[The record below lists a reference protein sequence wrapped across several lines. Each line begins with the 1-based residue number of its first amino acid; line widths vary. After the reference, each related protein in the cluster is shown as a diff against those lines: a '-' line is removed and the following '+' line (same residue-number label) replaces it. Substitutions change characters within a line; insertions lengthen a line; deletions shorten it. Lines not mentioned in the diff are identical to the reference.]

1 MLFQVISSPNR
12 KCGIHNGL
20 TEWLRRDFG
29 HAASDDCDRRHRA
42 GHAHVAARSI
52 ARAPLTHR
60 VDLGTVVRERSHVI
74 VAWITVSPRFA
85 P

>member
-1 MLFQVISSPNR
+1 MLFQMISSPNR
-12 KCGIHNGL
+12 HYGIYNAL

-29 HAASDDCDRRHRA
+29 RAASDDCDQRLSA
-42 GHAHVAARSI
+42 GHTQVAARSSVL
-52 ARAPLTHR
+52 APLTHR

-74 VAWITVSPRFA
+74 VAWITVSPSFA

>member
-1 MLFQVISSPNR
+1 MAFTT
-12 KCGIHNGL
+12 L

-29 HAASDDCDRRHRA
+29 HAASDNCDQRFSA
-42 GHAHVAARSI
+42 GHTHIAARSSV
-52 ARAPLTHR
+52 RAALTDR